1 MEVSLLAWAGFG
13 IAVVL
18 MLAIDLFVFNRNAHT
33 PSFKESCG
41 YTLLWLALGLGLGG
55 LVWLYMGPQSG
66 AEYITAYVL
75 EKSLSVDNLFVFMS
89 LFALFGVLP
98 QYQHRVL
105 FWGVVGAIVMR
116 FIFLFVGTAVL
127 STFHW
132 LLLPFGLLLVWTA
145 WKIIGSDDDDN
156 EELTEDERKKKADE
170 KASNNKVVQLFK
182 KVFPVTDRPDGEHFF
197 SRHGGKLVATPLFI
211 TLIVIECSDLMF
223 AMDSIPAVLGVSRDP
238 FVLITSNVM
247 AILGLRALYFV
258 VNSIMPMFRF
268 LKYGLAFLLAFI
280 GGKMIVEV
288 GADFAHDWGWSSVAE
303 VLGML
308 HISVTT
314 SLLVVVATLTLSVV
328 LSLIFREKKDDAE
341 PTQEA

>member
-1 MEVSLLAWAGFG
+1 MEAPIWAWPAFG

-18 MLAIDLFVFNRNAHT
+18 MLAIDLFVFNRKAHA
-33 PSFKESCG
+33 PSFKEACG
-41 YTLLWLALGLGLGG
+41 YTVLWLALGLGLGG
-55 LVWLYMGPQSG
+55 LVWQYMGPVSG
-66 AEYITAYVL
+66 AEYLTAYVL

-89 LFALFGVLP
+89 LFGLFGVLP

-132 LLLPFGLLLVWTA
+132 LLMPFGLLLVWTA

-156 EELTEDERKKKADE
+156 EELSEEERKRKADE
-170 KASNNKVVQLFK
+170 KASSNKVVQLFK
-182 KVFPVTDRPDGEHFF
+182 RVFPVTDQPDGEHFF

-211 TLIVIECSDLMF
+211 TLIVVECSDLMF

-288 GADFAHDWGWSSVAE
+288 AADFAHEWGFSAVAE
-303 VLGML
+303 ILGAL
-308 HISVTT
+308 HITVTT
-314 SLLVVVATLTLSVV
+314 SLLVVLATLTLSVV
-328 LSLIFREKKDDAE
+328 LSLIFREKKD
-341 PTQEA
+341 EAQPAQGA